1 MPSPTFP
8 VRLDGSEQEVLAPN
22 PPIVRPPLLPGF
34 AVVFNNQLAS
44 QLSAPFPYI
53 IELSNI
59 AQSGAT
65 TDQVPVWNGSQWV
78 PSTRVGPRGSVWLF
92 GNGAPDNSL
101 GVDGDVYLDD
111 DTDDLYN
118 KVDGVW
124 VYQTNIRGATGNGID
139 RIQRTSGTGAP
150 GTTDI
155 YTIYYTDGGTTT
167 FSVYNGANGA
177 PGAPGSVWYYG
188 SGVPSGGLGINGDY
202 YLQTITSNV
211 YYKSGGTWAI
221 VANIR
226 GATGNGI
233 ERIEK
238 TGGTGAPGTT
248 DTYTIYYTDG
258 GTTTFTVYNGANGT
272 NGAPGSVWYNGS
284 GAPSGGLGINGDYYL
299 NNVNGDVYQ
308 KSGGSWSVVANI
320 KGANGT
326 NGATWY
332 NGTGTPSAGL
342 GVNNDYYLNTTNG
355 DVYQKVIGSWS
366 LIGNIK
372 GPAGTNGATWYTGS
386 GAPSAG
392 LGVNGDLYLSTTTS
406 DVYQKSGG
414 SWSVICNIKG
424 ATGAAG
430 APGSVWYNGSGA
442 PSGATGIDGDYY
454 LNTANSDVYYKSGG
468 SWSVVANIKGGNGAN
483 GSVWYNGTGAP
494 SAGLGVNGDYYLN
507 NANGDVYTKS
517 GGSWSVI
524 GNIKGPAGNNG
535 TNGATWYT
543 GSGAPSAGLG
553 VNGDLYLNTV
563 NSDVYQKSGGSWSV
577 IANIKGATGA
587 GVPTGGA
594 ANQPLIKNSAT
605 DYDTKWGLAMPQ
617 SGSAGPLLFDGAA
630 YQIGTR
636 STTWASRGSGL
647 FTGQLVMITD
657 IGVNGTLFFW
667 NGSRWLP
674 TAPITLLQTAQ
685 ASSVGATTSKVN
697 VTSAFIPQNLLQA
710 TSVFRVVFLWSMTNN
725 SNSKLLELAINTS
738 NAVGGTVWFTTTLT
752 TVGFSNEFRELRLA
766 NSLTTNALTSYSAT
780 GGFGTQGGNPA
791 RNNINFNQDVYLNVN
806 MQKITSSSDSLA
818 LESVQIQLFV

>member
-118 KVDGVW
+118 KVGGVW

-167 FSVYNGANGA
+167 FSVYNGANGTN
-177 PGAPGSVWYYG
+177 GAPGSVWYYG

-202 YLQTITSNV
+202 YLRTTTSDV
-211 YYKSGGTWAI
+211 YYKSGGTWVI

-272 NGAPGSVWYNGS
+272 NG
-284 GAPSGGLGINGDYYL
+284 
-299 NNVNGDVYQ
+299 
-308 KSGGSWSVVANI
+308 
-320 KGANGT
+320 
-326 NGATWY
+326 
-332 NGTGTPSAGL
+332 
-342 GVNNDYYLNTTNG
+342 
-355 DVYQKVIGSWS
+355 
-366 LIGNIK
+366 
-372 GPAGTNGATWYTGS
+372 TNGATWYTGS

-392 LGVNGDLYLSTTTS
+392 LGVNGDLYLNTTTS

-442 PSGATGIDGDYY
+442 PSGATGINGDYY

-494 SAGLGVNGDYYLN
+494 SVGLGVNGDYYLN

-524 GNIKGPAGNNG
+524 GNIKGPAGTNGTNG

-553 VNGDLYLNTV
+553 VNGDLYLNTA

-605 DYDTKWGLAMPQ
+605 DYDTKWGLIIPQ
-617 SGSAGPLLFDGAA
+617 SGSSGPLLFDGAA

-636 STTWASRGSGL
+636 STTWALRGSGL
-647 FTGQLVMITD
+647 FTGQLVIITD

-697 VTSAFIPQNLLQA
+697 VTSAFIPQNLLQT

-752 TVGFSNEFRELRLA
+752 TVGFSNELRELRLA